1 MRLFR
6 QTTLTNGGSAMKLD
20 QKAVLTGSSSP
31 EQLRADIEETRERLA
46 QIADKLTPRAILAAQ
61 AKQAIDDAR
70 VAVTDRAGD
79 VIDTV
84 SDRAGE
90 VLNAVS
96 DRADELAAKAPE
108 VASQAAEEASARKL
122 PLGAVGLALLAAV
135 AGVIATRR
143 G

>member
-1 MRLFR
+1 
-6 QTTLTNGGSAMKLD
+6 MKLD

-46 QIADKLTPRAILAAQ
+46 RIADKLTPRAILAAQ

-70 VAVTDRAGD
+70 AAVTDRAGD

-84 SDRAGE
+84 SDRAGD
-90 VLNAVS
+90 VLDTVSDRAGGVLSAVS
-96 DRADELAAKAPE
+96 DRADEIAAKAPE
-108 VASQAAEEASARKL
+108 VASQAAEEAGARKL
-122 PLGAVGLALLAAV
+122 PAGAVGLALLAAI
-135 AGVIATRR
+135 AGVVASRR